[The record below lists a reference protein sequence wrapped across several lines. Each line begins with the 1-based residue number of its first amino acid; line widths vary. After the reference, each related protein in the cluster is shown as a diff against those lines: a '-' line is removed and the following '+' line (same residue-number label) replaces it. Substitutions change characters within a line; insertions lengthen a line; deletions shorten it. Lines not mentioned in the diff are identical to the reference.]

1 MLNTRVGKMASA
13 VLRLKMPQTV
23 GRLWRHTDADSSL
36 PRAARTQTHN
46 YQTQKNQNKGPR
58 MQQTHW
64 EPDQREK
71 RGGNPLNPKILTPLN
86 PANHLA
92 LVAIQAITPEQP
104 AAALSD
110 DLQDLG
116 GLQTLQP
123 DSQHLKRE

>member
-1 MLNTRVGKMASA
+1 MASA

-23 GRLWRHTDADSSL
+23 GGCGGIQMLTPHCQE
-36 PRAARTQTHN
+36 PQGHKHN
-46 YQTQKNQNKGPR
+46 YLTQKIQNKGPR

-71 RGGNPLNPKILTPLN
+71 RGGKPLNPEILTPLN

-92 LVAIQAITPEQP
+92 LVAIQAVTPEQP
-104 AAALSD
+104 AAAPSD

-123 DSQHLKRE
+123 DSQHLKKE